1 MVLLILIAAV
11 IALAFILIS
20 LFLFFALFV
29 GYPNRAAVLTHCG
42 MCEKELGD
50 QRVGNF
56 CGHCYPISVGAL

>member
-1 MVLLILIAAV
+1 MVLLIFIAAV

-29 GYPNRAAVLTHCG
+29 GYPSRAVLARCG
-42 MCEKELGD
+42 MCEKELDD
-50 QRVGNF
+50 QTVGNF